1 MITEYGDQLH
11 IGGGPAVHGGTVADL
26 AEQTWADYLAVM
38 EAGMAAHP
46 RSLQKMIGPS
56 EIGDP
61 CNRALLHKLA
71 GTPEPPRGPAW
82 KPQVGTACH
91 DQQERW
97 FSNPALVGVDP
108 ASDRYLVEQTI
119 TCGMIGP
126 HPLKG
131 HTDLVDLMTGGVIDH
146 KFVGKTKLQH
156 YRRSGPSQLY
166 RVQAHTYG
174 KGWADEGYPVRFV
187 MICFFPRDGEFKE
200 GFNWWEPY
208 DPAVAEWALA
218 RMNMLYSMLQGLGL
232 EGALALFPDPC
243 GDQYCDY
250 CRADRAA
257 AMQSNPFQ
265 TK

>member
-1 MITEYGDQLH
+1 
-11 IGGGPAVHGGTVADL
+11 
-26 AEQTWADYLAVM
+26 
-38 EAGMAAHP
+38 
-46 RSLQKMIGPS
+46 
-56 EIGDP
+56 
-61 CNRALLHKLA
+61 
-71 GTPEPPRGPAW
+71 
-82 KPQVGTACH
+82 
-91 DQQERW
+91 
-97 FSNPALVGVDP
+97 
-108 ASDRYLVEQTI
+108 
-119 TCGMIGP
+119 MIGP

-208 DPAVAEWALA
+208 DPGVAEWALA
-218 RMNMLYSMLQGLGL
+218 RMNMLYQMLQALGL
-232 EGALALFPDPC
+232 EGALALFPAPC

-250 CRADRAA
+250 CAADRRA
-257 AMQSNPFQ
+257 QLQTNPFQ
-265 TK
+265 NN